1 MVWGRSATRGAL
13 AVSLRLILLTGSFA
27 APEALATWPTEPPND
42 GLGNSGFEAP
52 VGYGGHIPEWD
63 RFAVE
68 WVVVTDGDD
77 GSDYSVYEQSGISVP
92 PLAGDQSLLLGKPKT
107 ASGRQKR
114 GLNKVISEP
123 FLAQGGEVVL
133 TFRAFSWETRGYD
146 KVFFEINDSG
156 LRCTDPSCESVTRSY
171 HPGADLSAVRFQF
184 QQLET
189 GEGSRSLE
197 EVTHLCEVGPDCD
210 LRIDIGKNGTPLF
223 DSGIYQ
229 LTISGI
235 PEDIPVQL
243 RTGVSTS
250 WSTRKATWMY
260 LDDRN
265 LPPEAV
271 IRVNPGD
278 TPDQPA
284 LEGDFVVADCLQS
297 EGMGIRCDW
306 EAVGGGW
313 ATPRVVEDEKI
324 AFFWFP
330 DDLPVTIN
338 LTVTSADG
346 QVSTASKSLNLINA
360 EPAVNAV
367 NAEVLSGTT
376 GETICRFVDP
386 GIGQYDDS
394 GLIPGTE
401 ETYTL
406 VSGGLGVLDSERE
419 SQASF
424 SSGFFRISVSP
435 GSDACVVSDG
445 VASSPPDP
453 FSVTTVDAVDLARRL
468 GDEDRVGGVG
478 GNETIA
484 TAHPLTPDWR
494 YLAAIGDPEDIDV
507 YRIVNEAGDS
517 LPAGTELVVSLD
529 GLPADYDLL
538 VLSNGGSTEASP
550 FFNAPFFNAPFF
562 NAPFFN
568 APFFNA
574 PFFNAQFNSVPFFN
588 APFFN
593 APFFN
598 APFFNAPVKKSPF
611 FNAGGGAGNVFN
623 RSFDELPLSEV
634 GLAAPDGS
642 NVSGSDISVTELGS
656 LSLKNLQSA
665 PGISLKALSA
675 EPELGSEKVLVKVGP
690 SETEIFVAV
699 VGNGLQF
706 SSTQPYA
713 LTIEAST
720 PPSQKTLLT
729 GTGFCSAERADPTDL
744 TSPPLYQPSW
754 SAPASGNPAAGSVLI
769 LTQKERYEIEQ
780 RDAAAAAVA
789 AGEAASVAEFWT
801 TFWASVDAY
810 AAAVGGTVVSVS
822 GSLFQAADED
832 PCSVATRN
840 ALVQT
845 IRDTYIINP
854 ASRTFRNGSLQ
865 SVVLIGGQ
873 NIIPPLAVPDETLV
887 GNEKD
892 YTTDLWVR
900 PGTPLSVAA
909 AEGYNLTDASLTDL
923 EPTPFRGRA
932 LYLEDR
938 PVARFVER
946 PEEIQG
952 DIEAYLNRAASTNF
966 GRVAYGY
973 DFFCDGTSEVADL
986 LGVDVSDVGLPCAGG
1001 TNWTALD
1008 LTRDWLNGGA
1018 AMCTAASA
1026 ADPLEIANINAHM
1039 TTYAALSARGFVDG
1053 LATGVYDDV
1062 VPTSAGLQCL
1072 DGATTLTIGCHSGLN
1087 IPDAWA
1093 LSDEL
1098 NLPFD
1103 PALDWPQLLGYMVAP
1118 WGYGLGDN
1126 TVSNRGTEGLI
1137 TLVVEELNNGENIG
1151 QALVNAKRR
1160 YVMSLRELDVHDE
1173 DSLINLGLFAPP
1185 QLTFPARVAATLS
1198 AAGASTSSAIP
1209 SSAGNLSLTV
1219 TENQANGSL
1228 NYLVGTPSAGA
1239 SYDLVQYDDLDLR
1252 GTWFEIDPGDA
1263 QATYGRSLQ
1272 PVTLPFEDRSLA
1284 SAPDGTR
1291 VHGVALVSRTTISP
1305 CPINSRDAG
1314 GCSVAA
1320 VYDDLIGPDADG
1332 NFNFNPVFPL
1342 PQHDWVVYEDDLS
1355 TTSALEPF
1363 SCVEALVPTQLG
1375 VASTLDTGER
1385 VSQSLI
1391 LSAGQFECFT
1401 ETSDTQVRGRER
1413 LYSTLNFEALHPIG
1427 ASVAAAQAIDGDFDP
1442 PQVLSQ
1448 IVTSDLAS
1456 GDINFTLSATDS
1468 LTGGNGIR
1476 EIIALVY
1483 WEADDPQ
1490 NLTGSGVVESYS
1502 FTPESMTAEPYTASG
1517 TLENAAGQRVAF
1529 RIIDGAGNLASKS
1542 AKGVLIEPVEVE
1554 ILEADIS
1561 ITSESIVSILVGDFC
1576 ELTGTPTV
1584 TWSLDGGPP
1593 TSFTIDSPPPGVS
1606 ISIASAGCDATLTVE
1621 GIDFAFTEYGESAEL
1636 TVEIRAPGAIGFDT
1650 ELVFAPPVID
1660 ILPPMVLPSGTVG
1673 MDYPTLDFAATGGVG
1688 GYSWSLSG
1696 ALPDNLSFIDN
1707 GDGSASISGPSNPD
1721 VDDIVEFAGSPYEFT
1736 LNVTDAGGVPY
1747 SEAFSIEVFPPPIVI
1762 ETTGLPAGR
1771 QGEAYLANLTA
1782 IGGSGDA
1789 SWEVTPALPEGLSLS
1804 PAGELS
1810 GIPEEF
1816 GDFEL
1821 TFTLNDDDE
1830 NVVDVSVDL
1839 TLSIFPPELMLTTT
1853 ELAEARSGE
1862 AYVATLAASGGSS
1875 SDGSSFNW
1883 LVTGLPEG
1891 LEVDETTG
1899 EITGTPTEFQSEPY
1913 LLQIT
1918 ITDSNDNV
1926 PDLVIADALE
1936 LTVFPPLLALTT
1948 ETLPPA
1954 RQGQAYASTISASGG
1969 SSDDGATL
1977 TWLVSGL
1984 PEGLEVDAAS
1994 GEISGA
2000 PEDFQGTPYLLEIT
2014 VSDSDGNVPDL
2025 AGTLELTVFPP
2036 LLTFTTT
2043 TLPPARS
2050 GEPYSATLAASG
2062 GSSTDGSALAWAATG
2077 LPLGLEIST
2086 TTGEISGTPQVF
2098 QANPFPLDVT
2108 ISDEDT
2114 NVPSIPGAVDLIV
2127 YPPFLAI
2134 APVTLADAQVGSSY
2148 SATISAS
2155 GGSGNATWQLADGD
2169 SLPPGLTLTSVS
2181 ASTAT
2186 ISGTPTAFTTTTVAF
2201 TLVLTDA
2208 NPNVDAAILPLTLNV
2223 VPAPLSI
2230 TPISLPDGTVN
2241 APYPSQQLSVTGGS
2255 GAGSWSV
2262 SGGGLPPGLALSAG
2276 GEISGT
2282 PTTYPGSPF
2291 TFTATFT
2298 DADTRVSTAVIA
2310 LSISVNPEPLA
2321 ILTTTLPDG
2330 RKGVN
2335 YHQQLQASGG
2345 TGDYSW
2351 SKTGGKLPR
2360 GLSLSSDGVISGKP
2374 KRKQSRTFTVRVSDG
2389 LLAPVSQT
2397 LRIKIKCGPG
2407 DDDDDDDDDDC
2418 DD

>member
-1 MVWGRSATRGAL
+1 MNWERSGIRGAL
-13 AVSLRLILLTGSFA
+13 PVLLGWVLLTSGFN
-27 APEALATWPTEPPND
+27 APDASATWTAEPPNE
-42 GLGNSGFEAP
+42 GLGNSGFEEP
-52 VGYGGHIPEWD
+52 VGYRGRIPDWD
-63 RFAVE
+63 RYAVQ
-68 WVVVTDGDD
+68 WVVVSDGDD
-77 GSDYSVYEQSGISVP
+77 GSDYPVYDQTGITVD
-92 PLAGDQSLLLGKPKT
+92 PLAGDQSLLLGKPRT
-107 ASGRQKR
+107 SSGRQTR
-114 GLNKVISEP
+114 GLNKVISKP
-123 FLAQGGEVVL
+123 FLARGGEVVL

-146 KVFFEINDSG
+146 KLFFEINDSG
-156 LRCTDPSCESVTRSY
+156 LRCSDASCTDVYRSY
-171 HPGADLSAVRFQF
+171 HPGADLNEVRFQF
-184 QQLET
+184 QQLEA
-189 GEGSRSLE
+189 GAGARSLE
-197 EVTHLCEVGPDCD
+197 EVTHLCDVGPDCD
-210 LRIDIGKNGTPLF
+210 LRIDIGPNGTPLF

-235 PEDIPVQL
+235 PEDVPVEL

-265 LPPEAV
+265 LPPEAI

-306 EAVGGGW
+306 QAVGGGW

-338 LTVTSADG
+338 LTVTAADG
-346 QVSTASKSLNLINA
+346 QVSTASKSLNIINA
-360 EPAVNAV
+360 EPAVNAL
-367 NAEVLSGTT
+367 NSEILSGTT

-394 GLIPGTE
+394 GLIPGTQE
-401 ETYTL
+401 SFSL
-406 VSGGLGVLDSERE
+406 ISGGLGVLESAQE

-424 SSGFFRISVSP
+424 SSGFFRISVGP
-435 GSDACVVSDG
+435 GSDACIVSDG
-445 VASSPPDP
+445 AGSSPADP
-453 FSVTTVDAVDLARRL
+453 FSVVNVNVADLARRL
-468 GDEDRVGGVG
+468 GDEDRVAGAG

-484 TAHPLTPDWR
+484 TAHPLSPDWR

-507 YRIVNEAGDS
+507 YRIVNETGDS

-538 VLSNGGSTEASP
+538 VFSNGGSTEASP

-611 FNAGGGAGNVFN
+611 FNASGGPGNVFN

-675 EPELGSEKVLVKVGP
+675 EPDLDSEKVLVKVGP
-690 SETEIFVAV
+690 SETEIYVAV

-706 SSTQPYA
+706 SSVQPYA

-720 PPSQKTLLT
+720 PPSQQTLLT
-729 GTGFCSAERADPTDL
+729 GTGFCNPEREDPTDL
-744 TSPPLYQPSW
+744 SSPPLYQPSW
-754 SAPASGNPAAGSVLI
+754 SAPASGNPAADSVLI

-789 AGEAASVAEFWT
+789 AGDAASAAQYWS
-801 TFWASVDAY
+801 TFWASIDAY
-810 AAAVGGTVVSVS
+810 AADVGGTVVSIS
-822 GSLFQAADED
+822 GSLFQAADEN

-840 ALVQT
+840 ALVET

-854 ASRTFRNGSLQ
+854 VSRTFRNGSLQ

-932 LYLEDR
+932 LFLEDR

-946 PEEIQG
+946 PEEIMG
-952 DIEAYLNRAASTNF
+952 DIDAYLNRAATTNF

-986 LGVDVSDVGLPCAGG
+986 LGVDVSDVGLPCVGG
-1001 TNWTALD
+1001 TNWTALE
-1008 LTRDWLNGGA
+1008 LTNDWLNGGA
-1018 AMCTAASA
+1018 AMCTAAGA

-1053 LATGVYDDV
+1053 LVSGVYDDV
-1062 VPTSAGLQCL
+1062 VPVSAGLQCL

-1098 NLPFD
+1098 SLPFD

-1137 TLVVEELNNGENIG
+1137 TLVVEELNNGENLG

-1160 YVMSLRELDVHDE
+1160 YVMGLRELDVHDE

-1185 QLTFPARVAATLS
+1185 QLTFPSRVAATLS
-1198 AAGASTSSAIP
+1198 AAAASSASAIP
-1209 SSAGNLSLTV
+1209 SAAGSLSLTV
-1219 TENQANGSL
+1219 TENRADGSL
-1228 NYLVGTPSAGA
+1228 DYLVGTPSAGA
-1239 SYDLVQYDDLDLR
+1239 SYDLIQYDDLDLR

-1272 PVTLPFEDRSLA
+1272 PVTLTFEDRPLA

-1305 CPINSRDAG
+1305 CPINSRDAD

-1320 VYDDLIGPDADG
+1320 VYEDLLGPDADG

-1342 PQHDWVVYEDDLS
+1342 PQHDWLVYEDDLS
-1355 TTSALEPF
+1355 TTSAIEPF

-1401 ETSDTQVRGRER
+1401 ETSESQVRGRER
-1413 LYSTLNFEALHPIG
+1413 LYSTLNFEALHPVG
-1427 ASVAAAQAIDGDFDP
+1427 ATVAAAQAIDADFDP

-1448 IVTSDLAS
+1448 IVTSDPAS
-1456 GDINFTLSATDS
+1456 GDINFSLSATDA
-1468 LTGGNGIR
+1468 LTGGTGIR

-1483 WEADDPQ
+1483 WEADNPQ
-1490 NLTGSGVVESYS
+1490 NLTGTGVVESYS
-1502 FTPESMTAEPYTASG
+1502 FTPDGAMTAEPYTASG

-1554 ILEADIS
+1554 ILDADIS
-1561 ITSESIVSILVGDFC
+1561 ITSGSIVSILVGDFC
-1576 ELTGTPTV
+1576 ELTGIPTV
-1584 TWSLDGGPP
+1584 TWSLDGGAP

-1606 ISIASAGCDATLTVE
+1606 ISIASSGCDATLTVE
-1621 GIDFAFTEYGESAEL
+1621 GIDFAFTEYGESGEL

-1650 ELVFAPPVID
+1650 EVVFAPSVID

-1673 MDYPTLDFAATGGVG
+1673 MDYPTLEFDATGGVG
-1688 GYSWSLSG
+1688 GFSWSLSG
-1696 ALPDNLSFIDN
+1696 TLPDNLIFTDN
-1707 GDGSASISGPSNPD
+1707 GDGSASISGPSDPGI
-1721 VDDIVEFAGSPYEFT
+1721 DDIVEFAGSPYEFT
-1736 LNVTDAGGVPY
+1736 LIVTDAGDISY
-1747 SEAFSIEVFPPPIVI
+1747 SEDFSIEVYPPPIVI
-1762 ETTGLPAGR
+1762 ETTGLPEGR
-1771 QGEAYLANLTA
+1771 QGEAYSANLAAT
-1782 IGGSGDA
+1782 GGSGEA
-1789 SWEVTPALPEGLSLS
+1789 SWEVAPALPDGLSLT
-1804 PAGELS
+1804 PAGQLS
-1810 GIPEEF
+1810 GIPEAF

-1821 TFTLNDDDE
+1821 TFTLNDDDD
-1830 NVVDVSVDL
+1830 NVVDVSVD
-1839 TLSIFPPELMLTTT
+1839 
-1853 ELAEARSGE
+1853 
-1862 AYVATLAASGGSS
+1862 
-1875 SDGSSFNW
+1875 
-1883 LVTGLPEG
+1883 
-1891 LEVDETTG
+1891 
-1899 EITGTPTEFQSEPY
+1899 ITFS
-1913 LLQIT
+1913 
-1918 ITDSNDNV
+1918 
-1926 PDLVIADALE
+1926 
-1936 LTVFPPLLALTT
+1936 VFAPLL
-1948 ETLPPA
+1948 
-1954 RQGQAYASTISASGG
+1954 S
-1969 SSDDGATL
+1969 
-1977 TWLVSGL
+1977 
-1984 PEGLEVDAAS
+1984 
-1994 GEISGA
+1994 
-2000 PEDFQGTPYLLEIT
+2000 
-2014 VSDSDGNVPDL
+2014 
-2025 AGTLELTVFPP
+2025 
-2036 LLTFTTT
+2036 FTTT
-2043 TLPPARS
+2043 TLPAARS
-2050 GEPYSATLAASG
+2050 GEHYSATLSASG
-2062 GSSTDGSALAWAATG
+2062 GSSTDGSALGWGVAG
-2077 LPLGLEIST
+2077 LPQGLEVNPE
-2086 TTGEISGTPQVF
+2086 TGEISGTPQVF
-2098 QANPFPLDVT
+2098 QTNPYTLDVT
-2108 ISDEDT
+2108 ISDDDT
-2114 NVPSIPGAVDLIV
+2114 NVPSIPGTIDLVV
-2127 YPPFLAI
+2127 YPPFLTI
-2134 APVTLADAQVGSSY
+2134 TPVTLAEAQVGASY

-2169 SLPPGLTLTSVS
+2169 SLPPGLTLSSVS
-2181 ASTAT
+2181 ATTAT
-2186 ISGTPTAFTTTTVAF
+2186 ITGTPTAFTTSPAAF
-2201 TLVLTDA
+2201 TLILLDTD
-2208 NPNVDAAILPLTLNV
+2208 PNVDAATLPLTLSV
-2223 VPAPLSI
+2223 IPAPLNI
-2230 TPISLPDGTVN
+2230 EGISLPDGMVD
-2241 APYPSQQLSVTGGS
+2241 APYPHQQLSVTGGS

-2262 SGGGLPPGLALSAG
+2262 SAGGLPPGLSLTSDG
-2276 GEISGT
+2276 GISGT
-2282 PTTYPGSPF
+2282 PTTFAGSPF
-2291 TFTATFT
+2291 SFTAQYT
-2298 DADTRVSTAVIA
+2298 DADARVTAASTN
-2310 LSISVNPEPLA
+2310 LSITIEPAPLV
-2321 ILTTTLPDG
+2321 IETTTLPNG
-2330 RKGVN
+2330 TK
-2335 YHQQLQASGG
+2335 YEYYEQLLVASGG
-2345 TGDYSW
+2345 YGTYQWILVSGR
-2351 SKTGGKLPR
+2351 LPR
-2360 GLSLSSDGVISGKP
+2360 GLSLSSDGVISGTA
-2374 KRKQSRTFTVRVSDG
+2374 KRRHTKTFTVSVSDG
-2389 LLAPVSQT
+2389 TSQQT
-2397 LRIKIKCGPG
+2397 RTYSITIDNRSCDDKDDDHDHSQDC
-2407 DDDDDDDDDDC
+2407 DDDD
-2418 DD
+2418 